1 MQVPFIKYIESLIVS
16 RMNDAKIMQT
26 LRELNLD
33 FPEEGLTI
41 VRDRFRNE
49 KPSYFSFDEEF
60 LLAILVIYWGVLM
73 PATTS
78 SPCALI
84 KYSP

>member
-16 RMNDAKIMQT
+16 RWTDVKIMQK

-49 KPSYFSFDEEF
+49 KPAYFSFDEE
-60 LLAILVIYWGVLM
+60 LDLGSL
-73 PATTS
+73 S
-78 SPCALI
+78 E
-84 KYSP
+84 